1 MLDRC
6 VAYWQAGGPLMAPLV
21 VICFAIWVLFL
32 RSWLRL
38 SVALSQQPT
47 LEDRI
52 RQALQQARQGS
63 EPSSTRFSLAV
74 LVRYAVF
81 CGGGAVRVA
90 TRFEEDTRQYLSG
103 LRRDLLLLG
112 ALTAAAPLVG
122 LLGTVVGMMA
132 TFEGVSEQGSGAIDS
147 VAGGISTALLTTQ
160 FGLVVAIPGVF
171 GVARLQRLLVRCR
184 VMVDQAR
191 SYLALGLQGDP
202 A

>member
-32 RSWLRL
+32 RSRSRCSL
-38 SVALSQQPT
+38 ALSQQPA
-47 LEDRI
+47 LEELVQVALNDRSAP
-52 RQALQQARQGS
+52 R
-63 EPSSTRFSLAV
+63 STDSLAV
-74 LVRYAVF
+74 LVRYAVAV
-81 CGGGAVRVA
+81 GGGAVRIGE
-90 TRFEEDTRQYLSG
+90 RFEEDTRQYLSG
-103 LRRDLLLLG
+103 LRRDMVLLG

-132 TFEGVSEQGSGAIDS
+132 TFEGVSEQGSAAVDS

-191 SYLALGLQGDP
+191 SYLALGLQGGS

>member
-1 MLDRC
+1 MVGRC

-21 VICFAIWVLFL
+21 LICFGIWMLFL
-32 RSWLRL
+32 RSRKRC
-38 SVALSQQPT
+38 VMALTQQRE
-47 LEDRI
+47 LE
-52 RQALQQARQGS
+52 ALVRAAVSGGARS
-63 EPSSTRFSLAV
+63 RPALAV
-74 LVRYAVF
+74 LARYAVVL
-81 CGGGAVRVA
+81 GGGATRIA
-90 TRFEEDTRQYLSG
+90 ERFEEDTRQYLGG
-103 LRRDLLLLG
+103 LRRDMVLLG

-122 LLGTVVGMMA
+122 LLGTVMGMMT
-132 TFEGVSEQGSGAIDS
+132 TFEGVAEQGSGAIDS

-191 SYLALGLQGDP
+191 SYLALGLQGEV